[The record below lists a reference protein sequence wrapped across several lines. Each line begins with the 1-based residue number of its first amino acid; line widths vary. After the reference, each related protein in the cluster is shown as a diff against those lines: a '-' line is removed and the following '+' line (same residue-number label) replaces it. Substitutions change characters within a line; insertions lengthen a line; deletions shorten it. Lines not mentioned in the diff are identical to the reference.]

1 VTARGGQA
9 RCRRFAGDL
18 KKQRAIESVVD
29 LLARRPR
36 ACLLPVAKNMLI
48 DCGGAGLRGGAAL
61 RRAKPARRDST
72 ICAVVRERRVGALKV
87 VFRPGSSAG

>member
-1 VTARGGQA
+1 MTARSGQA
-9 RCRRFAGDL
+9 RSRRFAGDL
-18 KKQRAIESVVD
+18 EKRRAIENVVD

-61 RRAKPARRDST
+61 QRAKPARRDPKQPS
-72 ICAVVRERRVGALKV
+72 VRLFVN
-87 VFRPGSSAG
+87 AG